1 MHGRGDSERG
11 WGARERREQS
21 GKSAWE
27 TVERMHGQQEE
38 GRMEAGKEEGES
50 ERERDR

>member
-1 MHGRGDSERG
+1 MGEGIQSEAGPRGRGER
-11 WGARERREQS
+11 S

-27 TVERMHGQQEE
+27 TVERMHGQEEE
-38 GRMEAGKEEGES
+38 GRVEAGKEKGES